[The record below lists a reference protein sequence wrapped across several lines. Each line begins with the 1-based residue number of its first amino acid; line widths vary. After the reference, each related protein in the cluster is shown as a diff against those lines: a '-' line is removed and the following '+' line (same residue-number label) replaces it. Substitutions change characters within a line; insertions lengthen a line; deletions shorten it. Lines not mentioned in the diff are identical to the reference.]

1 MKLNSVIWQTAV
13 NAMDVRY
20 IHRFLMSMNVLL
32 PKNGAE
38 DSLLT
43 LAGSSAAVLQMQE
56 EKCSKG
62 EEAAAGSQEEEYNA
76 DSNSIRLTCGGSP

>member
-1 MKLNSVIWQTAV
+1 
-13 NAMDVRY
+13 
-20 IHRFLMSMNVLL
+20 
-32 PKNGAE
+32 
-38 DSLLT
+38 
-43 LAGSSAAVLQMQE
+43 MQE